1 VCVSVCDIRS
11 FYSPT
16 EEEDGPDRVL
26 KSMQGLQCLFLGP
39 ICNFLAI
46 LGLSVIV
53 PPTAM
58 NRSSFVRVL
67 STRSGSNKKRR
78 PNVVGADL
86 VTCLPKITRSSMQAK
101 LL

>member
-1 VCVSVCDIRS
+1 M
-11 FYSPT
+11 

-39 ICNFLAI
+39 VCNFLVI
-46 LGLSVIV
+46 LSLSVIV

-67 STRSGSNKKRR
+67 GTRTETKRSR
-78 PNVVGADL
+78 G
-86 VTCLPKITRSSMQAK
+86 RSSDVPSENYTVVNAS
-101 LL
+101 